1 MLKISKTLDIF
12 RPMNEFTITALFDL
26 STFKHAKVFEGCVY
40 PWEVLSK
47 IHAYLKSIPLGKTG
61 VGIPQGADLIHPELI
76 SIGKGTI
83 IEPGAYIKGPCIIGE
98 NCTVRQGAYIRG
110 DVIVGDHCVVGHDSE
125 LKNCIMLNGSS
136 AAHFAYVG
144 DSILG
149 NKVNLGAG
157 SKLANFRLDHKEIFV
172 YFNEE
177 KISTGRR
184 KFGAILGDGTQIGCN
199 SVANPG
205 VITGKNVQCHPCINF
220 TGLIPEDSII
230 MSPAPPVIIKN

>member
-1 MLKISKTLDIF
+1 
-12 RPMNEFTITALFDL
+12 MNEFTIPALFDL
-26 STFKHAKVFEGCVY
+26 STFKHAQVFEDCVY
-40 PWEVLSK
+40 PWDVLSK

-61 VGIPQGADLIHPELI
+61 VGIPKGADLIFPELI
-76 SIGKGTI
+76 SIGKGTV
-83 IEPGAYIKGPCIIGE
+83 IEPGVYIKGPCIIGE
-98 NCTVRQGAYIRG
+98 NCTIRQGAYIRG
-110 DVIVGDHCVVGHDSE
+110 DVIVGDRCVVGHDSE
-125 LKNCIMLNGSS
+125 LKNSIMLNDSN

-157 SKLANFRLDHKEIFV
+157 TKLANFRLDHKEINV
-172 YFNEE
+172 YFNGE

-220 TGLIPEDSII
+220 SGVIPKDSMIKP
-230 MSPAPPVIIKN
+230 PAPLVITKK

>member
-1 MLKISKTLDIF
+1 MLKISKTLDIVS
-12 RPMNEFTITALFDL
+12 PMIDFTIAALFEL
-26 STFKHAKVFEGCVY
+26 STFKHARIFENCVY
-40 PWEVLSK
+40 PWEVLGK

-61 VGIPQGADLIHPELI
+61 VGIPQGTDLIHPELI
-76 SIGKGTI
+76 SIGKGTV

-98 NCTVRQGAYIRG
+98 NCTIRQGAYIRG

-125 LKNCIMLNGSS
+125 LKNSIMLNGSN

-157 SKLANFRLDHKEIFV
+157 TKLANFRLDHKEINL
-172 YFNEE
+172 YFNGE

-199 SVANPG
+199 SVTNPG
-205 VITGKNVQCHPCINF
+205 VITGKNVECYPCLNF
-220 TGLIPEDSII
+220 SGLIPENSII
-230 MSPAPPVIIKN
+230 MPQAPPVIVKK